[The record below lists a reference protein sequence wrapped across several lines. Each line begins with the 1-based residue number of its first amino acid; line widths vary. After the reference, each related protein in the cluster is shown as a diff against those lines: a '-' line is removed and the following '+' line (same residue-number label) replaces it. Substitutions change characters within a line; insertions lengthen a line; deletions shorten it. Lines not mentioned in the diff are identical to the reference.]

1 MSTGWRKVYSLSIV
15 FLAVIGILLCLFFLV
30 ETWRFRQP
38 VTQKLQG
45 GVDQFSS
52 VLQISDDGLVVIDQ
66 VVKNVYTSTIYLD
79 EASLAFSSTVGSAS
93 QFMDSAGTFVGDNLQ
108 TTITDTQSALGAAQA
123 SAQVID
129 NILSTL
135 SHLPLV
141 GITYNPS
148 VPLST
153 ALGDVSD
160 SLDPLQSTLKTF
172 QSDLN
177 STRSNMQEFSNQI
190 SILDKN
196 ILSIQRNLAQAQST
210 IGKYRTQIATTQSWL
225 ANVKT
230 SLPRW
235 TTILAWVITLVI
247 ALLILIQITL
257 ILQAISQISAPY
269 PKSGEVGSPG

>member
-1 MSTGWRKVYSLSIV
+1 MSTGWRRVYSLSIV

-38 VTQKLQG
+38 VTKKLQG
-45 GVDQFSS
+45 GVDQFSA

-66 VVKNVYTSTIYLD
+66 VVKNVFTSTIYLD
-79 EASLAFSSTVGSAS
+79 EATLAFSSTVGSAS

-108 TTITDTQSALGAAQA
+108 ATITDTQSALGAAQA

-135 SHLPLV
+135 SRLPLV

-172 QSDLN
+172 KSDLD
-177 STRSNMQEFSNQI
+177 STRSNMQEFTNQI
-190 SILDKN
+190 SVLDKN
-196 ILSIQRNLAQAQST
+196 ILSIQTNLDQALST
-210 IGKYRTQIATTQSWL
+210 ISKYRTQIATVQAWL
-225 ANVKT
+225 ANVNT
-230 SLPRW
+230 SLPQW
-235 TTILAWVITLVI
+235 TTTLAWVITMVI
-247 ALLILIQITL
+247 ALLILIQFAL
-257 ILQAISQISAPY
+257 ILQAISQISAPHAK
-269 PKSGEVGSPG
+269 PGASGTPG